1 MGKEPAGLRRWRLA
15 HRKHKK
21 AKKQYKVYKREMRI
35 ARGYTLKRRRSYRG
49 RKSKGRRGSK
59 AIAVLP
65 MVVAV
70 MPAWNAY
77 KIQGFN
83 QKLPE
88 ELVLQYTGFS
98 TSMGKFADTSK
109 PVALLG
115 GMVVA
120 IIGHKVASK
129 FGINRQIKKLTGGYL
144 QL

>member
-15 HRKHKK
+15 HKK
-21 AKKQYKVYKREMRI
+21 KRRVRRVI
-35 ARGYTLKRRRSYRG
+35 VVKRRRSYRG
-49 RKSKGRRGSK
+49 RKGKGRRGSK

-120 IIGHKVASK
+120 IIGHKVASR

>member
-15 HRKHKK
+15 HKK
-21 AKKQYKVYKREMRI
+21 KKRVRRFVVS
-35 ARGYTLKRRRSYRG
+35 KRRRSYRG
-49 RKSKGRRGSK
+49 RKGKGRRGSK

-120 IIGHKVASK
+120 IIGHKVASR
-129 FGINRQIKKLTGGYL
+129 FRINRQIKKLTGGYL

>member
-15 HRKHKK
+15 HKK
-21 AKKQYKVYKREMRI
+21 
-35 ARGYTLKRRRSYRG
+35 KRRVRRVVVRRRRAYRG
-49 RKSKGRRGSK
+49 RKRKGRRGSK

-83 QKLPE
+83 AKLPE

-98 TSMGKFADTSK
+98 TSMGRFADTSK

-120 IIGHKVASK
+120 IIGHKVASR

>member
-15 HRKHKK
+15 HKK
-21 AKKQYKVYKREMRI
+21 KKRVRRFVV
-35 ARGYTLKRRRSYRG
+35 KRRRGRRYG
-49 RKSKGRRGSK
+49 RKGKGRRSSK